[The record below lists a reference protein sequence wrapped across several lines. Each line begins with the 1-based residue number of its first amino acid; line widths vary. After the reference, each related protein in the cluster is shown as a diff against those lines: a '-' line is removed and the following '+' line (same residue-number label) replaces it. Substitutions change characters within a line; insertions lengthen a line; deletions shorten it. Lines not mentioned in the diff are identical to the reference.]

1 LGNTPL
7 KDAVLAKR
15 DRVASFIRLN
25 NPGIKYTMPG
35 HELGGLMCE
44 AAFQGDLDQV
54 KRLMANGVGPNESN
68 YDKRTALMTASC
80 EGHIAVVTYLLEHG
94 ADIDIKDR
102 FGGTALANAVRY
114 SFEVRNAKQ
123 VQALLHTHGADLN
136 SSTNDYTAKM
146 NEYAHTGDID
156 GIRILAENKVDVSL
170 GNFDR
175 RTPLHLA
182 ACRFAYVCVRV
193 YFYEYTCQNICS
205 RFSI

>member
-1 LGNTPL
+1 
-7 KDAVLAKR
+7 
-15 DRVASFIRLN
+15 
-25 NPGIKYTMPG
+25 MPG

-123 VQALLHTHGADLN
+123 VQALLRTHGADLN